1 MLSYETF
8 NYSVDIE
15 VKTSFKMNLLKF
27 YRGVFGILSKIY
39 QAFFQALLYNQ

>member
-8 NYSVDIE
+8 NHSVDIE
-15 VKTSFKMNLLKF
+15 VKTSFKMNLLKL

-39 QAFFQALLYNQ
+39 QAFLQALLYNR